1 MATKRK
7 KEIYTNTGHPLSINE
22 DRFIDKYLELGNG
35 RQAVIEAGYTTK
47 APEAYS
53 TNLLRKS
60 YISEEIKFRRDQMH
74 SANIATSKEVMDF
87 LTKVMRGE
95 VNDQFGLEAP
105 VSERIKAADLLAKR
119 TVDIDNRMAGKKDMQ
134 TPEISIK
141 LDWGRD
147 NNKEED
153 NNGNEET

>member
-1 MATKRK
+1 MVTKRK

-35 RQAVIEAGYTTK
+35 RQAVIAAGFTTK
-47 APEAYS
+47 TPEVYS
-53 TNLLRKS
+53 NTLLRKV
-60 YISEEIKFRRDQMH
+60 YISEEIKFRRDQIH
-74 SANIATSKEVMDF
+74 SANIASGQEVMDF

-119 TVDIDNRMAGKKDMQ
+119 TVDIDNRLAGKKDMS
-134 TPEISIK
+134 TPELKIV
-141 LDWGRD
+141 LDWNRD
-147 NNKEED
+147 KEED
-153 NNGNEET
+153 NNGTEET

>member
-35 RQAVIEAGYTTK
+35 SQAVVQAGYTTK
-47 APEAYS
+47 APQAYS
-53 TNLLRKS
+53 NLLLRKI

-74 SANIATSKEVMDF
+74 EANIASGKEVMDF

-119 TVDIDNRMAGKKDMQ
+119 TVDIDNRLAGKKDMS
-134 TPEISIK
+134 TPELKIVV
-141 LDWGRD
+141 DWNRD
-147 NNKEED
+147 KKED
-153 NNGNEET
+153 NDGTEET